1 MHDVIIVG
9 SGLSGLVAAQQLQ
22 QFGKKILV
30 LEAQSNIGGRIQTYT
45 GINGTPMEM
54 GATWLGNKH
63 TFLRQL
69 LKQSG
74 IALFEQWQGG
84 NAIIEA
90 QGVMEQYAM
99 PPAEPYY
106 RIAGGSSS
114 IIQYLAKTIGPATI
128 HTNAAVTA
136 IELKDNYVQVMCS
149 NGNSYNSTSVILAIP
164 PQVAA
169 KTITFQPS
177 LPNQLLQVMQ
187 QTQTW
192 MAGSIKFALAYTAP
206 FWKQAFNIST
216 IYSDKGP
223 ATEMYDHT
231 DAAEQHFALKGF
243 LLPQLSKATP
253 LQRKEW
259 VAQQVQR
266 YFGTMANTFI
276 QYTDYV
282 WCNNWVGCGEE
293 QNHLLPHQNN
303 GHYLYTNSYMNERL
317 FWAGTET
324 AQQFGGYMDGA
335 VEAGLRAARAI
346 LQMPIH

>member
-1 MHDVIIVG
+1 MYDVIIVG
-9 SGLSGLVAAQQLQ
+9 SGLSGLAAAQQLK

-30 LEAQSNIGGRIQTYT
+30 LEAQSIIGGRIQTYI
-45 GINGTPMEM
+45 GMNDTPMEM

-84 NAIIEA
+84 KAIIDA
-90 QGVMEQYAM
+90 QGVMEQYTM

-114 IIQYLAKTIGPATI
+114 IIQYLAKTIGPGTI
-128 HTNAAVTA
+128 HTNTAVTA
-136 IELKDNYVQVMCS
+136 ITLKDNFLQVKCN
-149 NGNSYNSTSVILAIP
+149 NGNSYTSGSVIIAIP

-177 LPNQLLQVMQ
+177 LPNHLFQVMQ

-192 MAGSIKFALAYTAP
+192 MAGSIKFALAYATP

-231 DAAEQHFALKGF
+231 DVTEKHFAFKGF
-243 LLPQLSKATP
+243 LLPQLSKATT

-259 VAQQVQR
+259 VAQQ
-266 YFGTMANTFI
+266 
-276 QYTDYV
+276 
-282 WCNNWVGCGEE
+282 
-293 QNHLLPHQNN
+293 L
-303 GHYLYTNSYMNERL
+303 
-317 FWAGTET
+317 
-324 AQQFGGYMDGA
+324 
-335 VEAGLRAARAI
+335 
-346 LQMPIH
+346 